1 MMKTN
6 KLPLVGFERF
16 KKHPEYIIYIDDN
29 IAVLDNVSSIME
41 TNERASKMECF
52 MLVFCQEGSLT
63 IQINGRNYQLIAD
76 HCAILPPGTIVRKMN
91 SEQSYV
97 LKIAVASQVFLK
109 DILSPSND
117 TCNVIQYLYNNPI
130 FPISPKE
137 SYKMYL
143 YKELLM
149 NLVQEMPH
157 AYSKQTRRY
166 HFAGMFCEMM
176 AALDKQIPDTERL
189 DVNRNR
195 ATIIARDFIQMVYA
209 DNGSHRSV
217 SYYADRLFYSSK
229 YLSTIVRQVTGKT
242 PIQIINEHAIKEIKQ
257 KLKNSDLSIKEI
269 ADYFNFSNPSFFGK
283 YVKNHLGIS
292 PLQYRLTEE
301 ER

>member
-1 MMKTN
+1 MKTN
-6 KLPLVGFERF
+6 KLPLIGFERF
-16 KKHPEYIIYIDDN
+16 KKYPEYIIYLDNN
-29 IAVLDNVSSIME
+29 IAVLDNISSIME
-41 TNERASKMECF
+41 TNETASKMDCF
-52 MLVFCQEGSLT
+52 MVAFCQEGSLNV
-63 IQINGRNYQLIAD
+63 QINGKNYQLDAD
-76 HCAILPPGTIVRKMN
+76 YCAILPPGTIIRKMN
-91 SEQSYV
+91 SGESYV
-97 LKIAVASQVFLK
+97 LKIAVASQDFLN

-117 TCNVIQYLYNNPI
+117 TCNVIRYLYNNPI

-143 YKELLM
+143 YKELLI
-149 NLVQEMPH
+149 NLVQEVPH

-176 AALDKQIPDTERL
+176 AALNKQIPEHERS

-195 ATIIARDFIQMVYA
+195 SIIIARDFIQMVNA

-217 SYYADRLFYSSK
+217 SYYADRLFYSPK
-229 YLSTIVRQVTGKT
+229 YLCTIVRQVTGKT

-269 ADYFNFSNPSFFGK
+269 ADYFDFSNPSFFGK

-292 PLQYRLTEE
+292 PLQYRLKEE
-301 ER
+301 DK

>member
-1 MMKTN
+1 MKTN
-6 KLPLVGFERF
+6 KLPLIGFERF
-16 KKHPEYIIYIDDN
+16 KKYPEYIIYLDDN
-29 IAVLDNVSSIME
+29 IAVLDNISSIME
-41 TNERASKMECF
+41 TNETASKMDCF
-52 MLVFCQEGSLT
+52 MVAFCQEGSLNV
-63 IQINGRNYQLIAD
+63 QINGKNYQLDAD
-76 HCAILPPGTIVRKMN
+76 YCAILPPGTIIRKMN
-91 SEQSYV
+91 SGESYV
-97 LKIAVASQVFLK
+97 LKIAVASQDFLN

-117 TCNVIQYLYNNPI
+117 TCNVIRYLYNNPI

-149 NLVQEMPH
+149 NLVQEIPH

-176 AALDKQIPDTERL
+176 AALNKQIPEHERS

-195 ATIIARDFIQMVYA
+195 SIIIARDFIQMVNA

-217 SYYADRLFYSSK
+217 SYYADRLFYSPK
-229 YLSTIVRQVTGKT
+229 YLCTIVRQVTGKT

-269 ADYFNFSNPSFFGK
+269 ADYFDFSNPSFFGK

-292 PLQYRLTEE
+292 PLQYRLKEE
-301 ER
+301 DK

>member
-1 MMKTN
+1 MKTN
-6 KLPLVGFERF
+6 KLPLIGFERF
-16 KKHPEYIIYIDDN
+16 KKYPEYIIYLDDN
-29 IAVLDNVSSIME
+29 IAVLDNISSIME
-41 TNERASKMECF
+41 TNETASKMDCF
-52 MLVFCQEGSLT
+52 MVAFCQEGSLNV
-63 IQINGRNYQLIAD
+63 QINGKNYQLDAD
-76 HCAILPPGTIVRKMN
+76 YCAILPPGTIVRKMN
-91 SEQSYV
+91 SGESYV
-97 LKIAVASQVFLK
+97 LKIAVASQDFLN

-117 TCNVIQYLYNNPI
+117 TCNVIRYLYNNPI

-143 YKELLM
+143 YKELLI
-149 NLVQEMPH
+149 NLVQEVPH

-176 AALDKQIPDTERL
+176 AALNKQIPEHERS

-195 ATIIARDFIQMVYA
+195 SIIIARDFIQMVNA

-217 SYYADRLFYSSK
+217 SYYADRLFYSPK
-229 YLSTIVRQVTGKT
+229 YLCTIVRQVTGKT

-269 ADYFNFSNPSFFGK
+269 ADYFDFSNPSFFGK

-292 PLQYRLTEE
+292 PLQYRLKEE
-301 ER
+301 DK

>member
-1 MMKTN
+1 MKTN
-6 KLPLVGFERF
+6 KLPLIGFERF
-16 KKHPEYIIYIDDN
+16 KKYPEYIIYLDDN
-29 IAVLDNVSSIME
+29 IAVLDNISSIME
-41 TNERASKMECF
+41 TNETASKMDCF
-52 MLVFCQEGSLT
+52 MVAFCQEGSLNV
-63 IQINGRNYQLIAD
+63 QINGKNYQLDAD
-76 HCAILPPGTIVRKMN
+76 YCAILPPGTIIRKMN
-91 SEQSYV
+91 SGESYV
-97 LKIAVASQVFLK
+97 LKIAVASQDFLN

-117 TCNVIQYLYNNPI
+117 TCIVIRYLYNNPI
-130 FPISPKE
+130 LPISPKE

-143 YKELLM
+143 YKELLI
-149 NLVQEMPH
+149 NLVQEVPH

-176 AALDKQIPDTERL
+176 AALNKQIPEHERS

-195 ATIIARDFIQMVYA
+195 SIIIARDFIQMVNA

-217 SYYADRLFYSSK
+217 SYYADRLFYSPK
-229 YLSTIVRQVTGKT
+229 YLCTIVRQVTGKT

-269 ADYFNFSNPSFFGK
+269 ADYFDFSNPSFFGK

-292 PLQYRLTEE
+292 PLQYRLKEE
-301 ER
+301 DK

>member
-1 MMKTN
+1 MKTN
-6 KLPLVGFERF
+6 KLPLIGFERF
-16 KKHPEYIIYIDDN
+16 KKYPEYIIYLDDN
-29 IAVLDNVSSIME
+29 IAVLDNISSIME
-41 TNERASKMECF
+41 TNETASKMDCF
-52 MLVFCQEGSLT
+52 MVAFCQEGSLNV
-63 IQINGRNYQLIAD
+63 QINGKNYQLD
-76 HCAILPPGTIVRKMN
+76 TDYCAILPPGTIVRKMN
-91 SEQSYV
+91 SGESYV
-97 LKIAVASQVFLK
+97 LKIAVASQDFLN

-117 TCNVIQYLYNNPI
+117 TCNVIRYLYNNPI

-143 YKELLM
+143 YKELLI
-149 NLVQEMPH
+149 NLVQEVPH

-176 AALDKQIPDTERL
+176 AALNKQIPEHERS

-195 ATIIARDFIQMVYA
+195 SIIIARDFIQMVNA

-217 SYYADRLFYSSK
+217 SYYADRLFYSPK
-229 YLSTIVRQVTGKT
+229 YLCTIVRQVTGKT

-269 ADYFNFSNPSFFGK
+269 ADYFDFSNPSFFGK

-292 PLQYRLTEE
+292 PLQYRLKEE
-301 ER
+301 DK

>member
-1 MMKTN
+1 MKTN
-6 KLPLVGFERF
+6 KLPLIGFERF
-16 KKHPEYIIYIDDN
+16 KKYPEYIIYLDDN
-29 IAVLDNVSSIME
+29 IAVLDNISSIME
-41 TNERASKMECF
+41 TNETASKMDCF
-52 MLVFCQEGSLT
+52 MVAFCQEGSLNV
-63 IQINGRNYQLIAD
+63 QINGKNYQLDAD
-76 HCAILPPGTIVRKMN
+76 YCAILPPGTIIRKMN
-91 SEQSYV
+91 SGESYV
-97 LKIAVASQVFLK
+97 LKIAVASQDFLN

-117 TCNVIQYLYNNPI
+117 TCNVIRYLYNNPI

-176 AALDKQIPDTERL
+176 AALNKQIPEHERS

-195 ATIIARDFIQMVYA
+195 SIIIVRDFIQMVNA

-217 SYYADRLFYSSK
+217 SYYADRLFYSPK
-229 YLSTIVRQVTGKT
+229 YLCTIVRQVTGKT

-269 ADYFNFSNPSFFGK
+269 ADYFDFSNPSFFGK

-292 PLQYRLTEE
+292 PLQYRLKQEDK
-301 ER
+301 

>member
-1 MMKTN
+1 MKTN
-6 KLPLVGFERF
+6 KLPLIGFERF
-16 KKHPEYIIYIDDN
+16 KKYPEYIIYLDDN
-29 IAVLDNVSSIME
+29 IAVLDNISSIME
-41 TNERASKMECF
+41 TNETASKMDCF
-52 MLVFCQEGSLT
+52 MVAFCQEGSLNV
-63 IQINGRNYQLIAD
+63 QINGKNYQLDAD
-76 HCAILPPGTIVRKMN
+76 YCAILPPGTIIRKMN
-91 SEQSYV
+91 SGESYV
-97 LKIAVASQVFLK
+97 LKIAVASQDFLN

-117 TCNVIQYLYNNPI
+117 TCNVIRYLYNNPI

-143 YKELLM
+143 YKELLI
-149 NLVQEMPH
+149 NLVQEVPH

-176 AALDKQIPDTERL
+176 AALNKQIPEHERS

-195 ATIIARDFIQMVYA
+195 SIIIARDFIQMVNA

-217 SYYADRLFYSSK
+217 SYYADCLFYSPK
-229 YLSTIVRQVTGKT
+229 YLCTIVRQVTGKT

-269 ADYFNFSNPSFFGK
+269 ADYFDFSNPSFFGK

-292 PLQYRLTEE
+292 PLQYRLKEE
-301 ER
+301 DK

>member
-1 MMKTN
+1 MKTN
-6 KLPLVGFERF
+6 KLPLIGFERF
-16 KKHPEYIIYIDDN
+16 KKYPEYIIYLDDN
-29 IAVLDNVSSIME
+29 IAVLDNISSIME
-41 TNERASKMECF
+41 TNETASKMDCF
-52 MLVFCQEGSLT
+52 MVAFCQEGSLNV
-63 IQINGRNYQLIAD
+63 QINGKNYQLD
-76 HCAILPPGTIVRKMN
+76 TDYCAILPPGTIIRKKN
-91 SEQSYV
+91 SGESYV
-97 LKIAVASQVFLK
+97 LKIAVASQDFLN

-117 TCNVIQYLYNNPI
+117 TCNVIRYLYNNPI

-149 NLVQEMPH
+149 NLVQEVPH

-176 AALDKQIPDTERL
+176 AALNKQIPEHERS

-195 ATIIARDFIQMVYA
+195 SIIIARDFIQMVNA

-217 SYYADRLFYSSK
+217 SYYADRLFYSPK
-229 YLSTIVRQVTGKT
+229 YLCTIVRQVTGKT

-269 ADYFNFSNPSFFGK
+269 ADYFDFSNPSFFGK

-292 PLQYRLTEE
+292 PLQYRLKEE
-301 ER
+301 DK

>member
-1 MMKTN
+1 MKTN
-6 KLPLVGFERF
+6 KLPLIGFERF
-16 KKHPEYIIYIDDN
+16 KKYPEYIIYLDDN
-29 IAVLDNVSSIME
+29 IAVLDNISSIME
-41 TNERASKMECF
+41 TNETASKMDCF
-52 MLVFCQEGSLT
+52 MVAFCQEGSLNV
-63 IQINGRNYQLIAD
+63 QINGKNYQLDAD
-76 HCAILPPGTIVRKMN
+76 YCAILPPGTIIRKMN
-91 SEQSYV
+91 SGESYV
-97 LKIAVASQVFLK
+97 LKIAVASQDFLN

-117 TCNVIQYLYNNPI
+117 TCNVIRYLYNNPI

-143 YKELLM
+143 YKELLI
-149 NLVQEMPH
+149 NLVQEVPH

-176 AALDKQIPDTERL
+176 AALNKQIPEHERSE
-189 DVNRNR
+189 VNRNR
-195 ATIIARDFIQMVYA
+195 SIIIARDFIQMVNA

-217 SYYADRLFYSSK
+217 SYYADRLFYSPK
-229 YLSTIVRQVTGKT
+229 YLCTIVRQVTGKT

-269 ADYFNFSNPSFFGK
+269 ADYFDFSNPSFFGK

-292 PLQYRLTEE
+292 PLQYRLKEE
-301 ER
+301 DK

>member
-1 MMKTN
+1 MKTN
-6 KLPLVGFERF
+6 KLPLIGFERF
-16 KKHPEYIIYIDDN
+16 KKYPEYIIYLDDN
-29 IAVLDNVSSIME
+29 IAVLDNISSIME
-41 TNERASKMECF
+41 TNETASKMDCF
-52 MLVFCQEGSLT
+52 MVAFCQEGSLNV
-63 IQINGRNYQLIAD
+63 QINGKNYQLDAD
-76 HCAILPPGTIVRKMN
+76 YCAILPPGTIVRKMN

-97 LKIAVASQVFLK
+97 LKIAVASQGFLN

-117 TCNVIQYLYNNPI
+117 TCNVIRYLYNNPI

-143 YKELLM
+143 YKELLI
-149 NLVQEMPH
+149 NLVQEVPH

-176 AALDKQIPDTERL
+176 AALNKQIPEHERS

-195 ATIIARDFIQMVYA
+195 SIIIARDFIQMVNA

-217 SYYADRLFYSSK
+217 SYYADRLFYSPK
-229 YLSTIVRQVTGKT
+229 YLCTIVRQVTGKT

-269 ADYFNFSNPSFFGK
+269 ADYFDFSNPSFFGK

-292 PLQYRLTEE
+292 PLQYRLKEE
-301 ER
+301 DK

>member
-1 MMKTN
+1 MKTN
-6 KLPLVGFERF
+6 KLPLIGFERF
-16 KKHPEYIIYIDDN
+16 KKYPEYIIYLDDN
-29 IAVLDNVSSIME
+29 IAVLDNISSIME
-41 TNERASKMECF
+41 TNETASKMDCF
-52 MLVFCQEGSLT
+52 MVAFCQEGSLNV
-63 IQINGRNYQLIAD
+63 QINGKNYQLDAD
-76 HCAILPPGTIVRKMN
+76 YCAILPPGTIIRKMN
-91 SEQSYV
+91 SGESYV
-97 LKIAVASQVFLK
+97 LKIAVASQDFLN

-117 TCNVIQYLYNNPI
+117 TCNVIRYLYNNPI

-143 YKELLM
+143 YKELLI
-149 NLVQEMPH
+149 NLVQEVPH

-176 AALDKQIPDTERL
+176 AALNKQIPEHERS

-195 ATIIARDFIQMVYA
+195 SIIIARDFIQMVNA

-217 SYYADRLFYSSK
+217 SYYADRLFYSPK
-229 YLSTIVRQVTGKT
+229 YLCTIVRQVTGKT

-269 ADYFNFSNPSFFGK
+269 ADYFDFSNPSFFGK
-283 YVKNHLGIS
+283 YVKNQLGIS
-292 PLQYRLTEE
+292 PLQYRLKEE
-301 ER
+301 DK

>member
-1 MMKTN
+1 MKTN
-6 KLPLVGFERF
+6 KLPLIGFERF
-16 KKHPEYIIYIDDN
+16 KKYPEYIIYLDDN
-29 IAVLDNVSSIME
+29 IAVLDNISSIME
-41 TNERASKMECF
+41 TNETASKMDCF
-52 MLVFCQEGSLT
+52 MVAFCQEGSLNV
-63 IQINGRNYQLIAD
+63 QINGKNYQLDAD
-76 HCAILPPGTIVRKMN
+76 YCAILPPGTIIRKMN
-91 SEQSYV
+91 SGESYV
-97 LKIAVASQVFLK
+97 LKIAVASQDFLN

-117 TCNVIQYLYNNPI
+117 TCNVIRYLYNNPI

-143 YKELLM
+143 YKELLI
-149 NLVQEMPH
+149 NLVQEVPH

-176 AALDKQIPDTERL
+176 AALNKQIPEHERS

-195 ATIIARDFIQMVYA
+195 SIIIARDFIQMVNA

-217 SYYADRLFYSSK
+217 SYYADRLFYSPK
-229 YLSTIVRQVTGKT
+229 YLCTIVRQVTGKT

-269 ADYFNFSNPSFFGK
+269 ADYFDFSNPSFFGK
-283 YVKNHLGIS
+283 YVKNHLGTS
-292 PLQYRLTEE
+292 PLQYRLKEE
-301 ER
+301 DK

>member
-1 MMKTN
+1 MKTN
-6 KLPLVGFERF
+6 KLPLIGFERF
-16 KKHPEYIIYIDDN
+16 KKYPEYIIYLDDN
-29 IAVLDNVSSIME
+29 IAVLDNISSIME
-41 TNERASKMECF
+41 TNETASKMDCF
-52 MLVFCQEGSLT
+52 MVAFCQEGSLNV
-63 IQINGRNYQLIAD
+63 QINGKNYQLDAD
-76 HCAILPPGTIVRKMN
+76 YCAILPPGTIIRKMN
-91 SEQSYV
+91 SGKSYV
-97 LKIAVASQVFLK
+97 LKIAVASQDFLN

-117 TCNVIQYLYNNPI
+117 TCNVIRYLYNNPI

-143 YKELLM
+143 YKELLI
-149 NLVQEMPH
+149 NLVQEVPH

-176 AALDKQIPDTERL
+176 AALNKQIPEHERS

-195 ATIIARDFIQMVYA
+195 SIIIARDFIQMVNA

-217 SYYADRLFYSSK
+217 SYYADRLFYSPK
-229 YLSTIVRQVTGKT
+229 YLCTIVRQVTGKT

-269 ADYFNFSNPSFFGK
+269 ADYFDFSNPSFFGK

-292 PLQYRLTEE
+292 PLQYRLKEE
-301 ER
+301 DK

>member
-1 MMKTN
+1 MKTN
-6 KLPLVGFERF
+6 KLPLIGFERF
-16 KKHPEYIIYIDDN
+16 KKYPEYIIYLDDN
-29 IAVLDNVSSIME
+29 IAVLDNISSIME
-41 TNERASKMECF
+41 TNETASKMDCF
-52 MLVFCQEGSLT
+52 MVAFCQEGSLNV
-63 IQINGRNYQLIAD
+63 QINGKNYQLDAD
-76 HCAILPPGTIVRKMN
+76 YCAILPPGTIIRKMN
-91 SEQSYV
+91 SGESYV
-97 LKIAVASQVFLK
+97 LKIAVASQDFLN

-117 TCNVIQYLYNNPI
+117 TCNVIRYLYNNPI

-143 YKELLM
+143 YKELLI
-149 NLVQEMPH
+149 NLVQEVPH

-176 AALDKQIPDTERL
+176 AALNKQIPEHERS

-195 ATIIARDFIQMVYA
+195 SIIIARDFIQMVNA

-217 SYYADRLFYSSK
+217 SYYADRLFYSPK
-229 YLSTIVRQVTGKT
+229 YLCTIVRQVTGKT

-269 ADYFNFSNPSFFGK
+269 ADFFDFSNPSFFGK

-292 PLQYRLTEE
+292 PLQYRLKEE
-301 ER
+301 DK

>member
-1 MMKTN
+1 MKTN
-6 KLPLVGFERF
+6 KLPLIGFERF
-16 KKHPEYIIYIDDN
+16 KKYPEYIIYLDDN
-29 IAVLDNVSSIME
+29 IAVLDNISSIME
-41 TNERASKMECF
+41 TNETASKMDCF
-52 MLVFCQEGSLT
+52 MVAFCQEGSLNV
-63 IQINGRNYQLIAD
+63 QINGKNYQLDAD
-76 HCAILPPGTIVRKMN
+76 YCAILPPGTIIRKMN
-91 SEQSYV
+91 SGESYV
-97 LKIAVASQVFLK
+97 LKIAVASQDFLN

-117 TCNVIQYLYNNPI
+117 TCNVIRYLYNNPI
-130 FPISPKE
+130 LPISPKE

-149 NLVQEMPH
+149 NLVQEVPH
-157 AYSKQTRRY
+157 AYSKQPRRY

-176 AALDKQIPDTERL
+176 AALNKQIPEHERS

-195 ATIIARDFIQMVYA
+195 SIIIARDFIQMVNA

-217 SYYADRLFYSSK
+217 SYYADHLFYSPK
-229 YLSTIVRQVTGKT
+229 YLCTIVRQVTGKT

-269 ADYFNFSNPSFFGK
+269 ADYIDFSNPSFFGK

-292 PLQYRLTEE
+292 PLQYRLKEE
-301 ER
+301 DK

>member
-1 MMKTN
+1 MKTN
-6 KLPLVGFERF
+6 KLPLIGFERF
-16 KKHPEYIIYIDDN
+16 KKYPEYIIYLDDN
-29 IAVLDNVSSIME
+29 IAVLDNISSIME
-41 TNERASKMECF
+41 TNETASKMDCF
-52 MLVFCQEGSLT
+52 MVAFCQEGSLNV
-63 IQINGRNYQLIAD
+63 QINGKNYQLDAD
-76 HCAILPPGTIVRKMN
+76 YCAILPPGTIIRKMN
-91 SEQSYV
+91 SGESYV
-97 LKIAVASQVFLK
+97 LKIAVASQDFLN

-117 TCNVIQYLYNNPI
+117 TCNVIRYLYNNPI

-143 YKELLM
+143 YKELLI
-149 NLVQEMPH
+149 NLVQEVPH
-157 AYSKQTRRY
+157 AYSKQTRRN

-176 AALDKQIPDTERL
+176 AALNKQIPEHERS

-195 ATIIARDFIQMVYA
+195 SIIIARDFIQMVNA

-217 SYYADRLFYSSK
+217 SYYADRLFYSPK
-229 YLSTIVRQVTGKT
+229 YLCTIVRQVTGKT

-269 ADYFNFSNPSFFGK
+269 ADYFDFSNPSFFGK

-292 PLQYRLTEE
+292 PLQYRLKEE
-301 ER
+301 DK

>member
-1 MMKTN
+1 MKTN
-6 KLPLVGFERF
+6 KLPLIGFERF
-16 KKHPEYIIYIDDN
+16 KKYPEYIIYLDNN
-29 IAVLDNVSSIME
+29 IAVLDNISSIME
-41 TNERASKMECF
+41 TNETASKMDCF
-52 MLVFCQEGSLT
+52 MVAFCQEGSLNV
-63 IQINGRNYQLIAD
+63 QINGKNYQLDAD
-76 HCAILPPGTIVRKMN
+76 YCAILPPGTIIRKMN
-91 SEQSYV
+91 SGESYV
-97 LKIAVASQVFLK
+97 LKIAVASQDFLN

-117 TCNVIQYLYNNPI
+117 TCNVIRYLYNNPI

-143 YKELLM
+143 YKELLI
-149 NLVQEMPH
+149 NLVQEVPH

-176 AALDKQIPDTERL
+176 AALNKQIPEHERS

-195 ATIIARDFIQMVYA
+195 SIIIARDFIQMVNA

-217 SYYADRLFYSSK
+217 SYYADRLFYSPK
-229 YLSTIVRQVTGKT
+229 YLCTIVRQVTGKT

-269 ADYFNFSNPSFFGK
+269 ADFFDFSNPSFFGK

-292 PLQYRLTEE
+292 PLQYRLKEE
-301 ER
+301 DK

>member
-1 MMKTN
+1 MKTN
-6 KLPLVGFERF
+6 KLPLIGFERF
-16 KKHPEYIIYIDDN
+16 KKYPEYIIYLDDN
-29 IAVLDNVSSIME
+29 IAVLDNISSIME
-41 TNERASKMECF
+41 TNETASKMDCF
-52 MLVFCQEGSLT
+52 MVAFCQEGSLNV
-63 IQINGRNYQLIAD
+63 QINGKNYQLDAD
-76 HCAILPPGTIVRKMN
+76 YCAILPPGTIIRKMN
-91 SEQSYV
+91 SGESYV
-97 LKIAVASQVFLK
+97 LKIAVASQDFLN

-117 TCNVIQYLYNNPI
+117 TCNVIRYLYNNPI

-143 YKELLM
+143 YKELLI
-149 NLVQEMPH
+149 NLVQEVPH

-176 AALDKQIPDTERL
+176 AALNKQIPEHERS

-195 ATIIARDFIQMVYA
+195 SIIIARDFIQMVNA

-217 SYYADRLFYSSK
+217 SYYADCLFYSPK
-229 YLSTIVRQVTGKT
+229 YLCTIVRQVTGKT

-269 ADYFNFSNPSFFGK
+269 ADYFDFSNPSFFGK

-292 PLQYRLTEE
+292 PLQYRLKEE

>member
-1 MMKTN
+1 MKTN
-6 KLPLVGFERF
+6 KLPLIGFERF
-16 KKHPEYIIYIDDN
+16 KKYPEYIIYLDDN
-29 IAVLDNVSSIME
+29 IAVLDNISSILE
-41 TNERASKMECF
+41 TNETASKMDCF
-52 MLVFCQEGSLT
+52 MVAFCQEGSLNV
-63 IQINGRNYQLIAD
+63 QINGKNYQLDAD
-76 HCAILPPGTIVRKMN
+76 YCAILPPGTIIRKMN
-91 SEQSYV
+91 SGESYV
-97 LKIAVASQVFLK
+97 LKIAVASQDFLN

-117 TCNVIQYLYNNPI
+117 TCNVIRYLYNNPI

-149 NLVQEMPH
+149 NLVQEVPH

-176 AALDKQIPDTERL
+176 AALNKQIPEHERS

-195 ATIIARDFIQMVYA
+195 SIIIARDFIQMVNA

-217 SYYADRLFYSSK
+217 SYYADRLFYSPK
-229 YLSTIVRQVTGKT
+229 YLCTIVRQVTGKT

-269 ADYFNFSNPSFFGK
+269 ADYFDFSNPSFFGK

-292 PLQYRLTEE
+292 PLQYRLKEE
-301 ER
+301 DK

>member
-1 MMKTN
+1 MKTN
-6 KLPLVGFERF
+6 KLPLIGFERF
-16 KKHPEYIIYIDDN
+16 KKYPEYIIYLDDN
-29 IAVLDNVSSIME
+29 IAVLDNISSIME
-41 TNERASKMECF
+41 TNETASKMDCF
-52 MLVFCQEGSLT
+52 MVAFCQEGSLNV
-63 IQINGRNYQLIAD
+63 QINGKNYQLDAD
-76 HCAILPPGTIVRKMN
+76 HCAILPPGTIIRKMN
-91 SEQSYV
+91 SGESYV
-97 LKIAVASQVFLK
+97 LKIAVASQDFLN

-117 TCNVIQYLYNNPI
+117 TCNVIRYLYNNPI

-143 YKELLM
+143 YKELLI
-149 NLVQEMPH
+149 NLVQEVPH

-176 AALDKQIPDTERL
+176 AALNKQIPEHERS

-195 ATIIARDFIQMVYA
+195 SIIIARDFIQMVNA

-217 SYYADRLFYSSK
+217 LYYADRLFYSPK
-229 YLSTIVRQVTGKT
+229 YLCTIVRQVTGKT

-269 ADYFNFSNPSFFGK
+269 ADYFDFSNPSFFGK

-292 PLQYRLTEE
+292 PLQYRLKEE
-301 ER
+301 DK

>member
-1 MMKTN
+1 MKTN
-6 KLPLVGFERF
+6 KLPLIGFERF
-16 KKHPEYIIYIDDN
+16 KKYPEYIIYLDDN
-29 IAVLDNVSSIME
+29 IAVLDNISSIME
-41 TNERASKMECF
+41 TNETASKMDCF
-52 MLVFCQEGSLT
+52 MVAFCQEGSLNV
-63 IQINGRNYQLIAD
+63 QINGKNYQLDAD
-76 HCAILPPGTIVRKMN
+76 YCAILPPGTIIRKMN
-91 SEQSYV
+91 SGESYV
-97 LKIAVASQVFLK
+97 LKIAVASQDFLN

-117 TCNVIQYLYNNPI
+117 TCNVIRYLYNNPI

-143 YKELLM
+143 YKELLI
-149 NLVQEMPH
+149 NLVQEVPH

-176 AALDKQIPDTERL
+176 AALNKQIPEHERS

-195 ATIIARDFIQMVYA
+195 SIIIARDFIQMVNA

-217 SYYADRLFYSSK
+217 SYYADRLFYSPK
-229 YLSTIVRQVTGKT
+229 YLCTIVRQVTGKT

-292 PLQYRLTEE
+292 PLQYRLKEE
-301 ER
+301 DK

>member
-1 MMKTN
+1 MKTN
-6 KLPLVGFERF
+6 KLPLIGFERF
-16 KKHPEYIIYIDDN
+16 KKYPEYIIYLDDN
-29 IAVLDNVSSIME
+29 IAVLDNISSIME
-41 TNERASKMECF
+41 TNETASKMDCF
-52 MLVFCQEGSLT
+52 MVAFCQEGSLNV
-63 IQINGRNYQLIAD
+63 QINGKNYQLDAD
-76 HCAILPPGTIVRKMN
+76 YCAILPPGTIIRKMN
-91 SEQSYV
+91 SGESYV
-97 LKIAVASQVFLK
+97 LKIAVASQDFLN

-117 TCNVIQYLYNNPI
+117 TCNAIRYLYNNPI

-149 NLVQEMPH
+149 NLVQEVPH

-176 AALDKQIPDTERL
+176 AALNKQIPEHERS

-195 ATIIARDFIQMVYA
+195 SIIIARDFIQMVNA

-217 SYYADRLFYSSK
+217 SYYADRLFYSPK
-229 YLSTIVRQVTGKT
+229 YLCTIVRQVTGKT

-269 ADYFNFSNPSFFGK
+269 ADYFDFSNPSFFGK

-292 PLQYRLTEE
+292 PLQYRLKEE
-301 ER
+301 DK

>member
-1 MMKTN
+1 MKTN
-6 KLPLVGFERF
+6 KLPLIGFERF
-16 KKHPEYIIYIDDN
+16 KKYPEYIIYLDDN
-29 IAVLDNVSSIME
+29 IAVLDNISSIME
-41 TNERASKMECF
+41 TNETASKMDCF
-52 MLVFCQEGSLT
+52 MVAFCQEGSLNV
-63 IQINGRNYQLIAD
+63 QINGKNYQLDAD
-76 HCAILPPGTIVRKMN
+76 YCAILPPGTIIRKMN
-91 SEQSYV
+91 SGESYV
-97 LKIAVASQVFLK
+97 LKIAVASQDFLN

-117 TCNVIQYLYNNPI
+117 TCNVIRYLYNNPI

-143 YKELLM
+143 YKELLI
-149 NLVQEMPH
+149 NLVQEVPH

-176 AALDKQIPDTERL
+176 AALNKQIPEHERS

-195 ATIIARDFIQMVYA
+195 SIIIARDFIQMVNA

-217 SYYADRLFYSSK
+217 SYYADRLFYSPK
-229 YLSTIVRQVTGKT
+229 YLCTIVRQVTGKT

-269 ADYFNFSNPSFFGK
+269 ADYFDFSNPSFFGK

-292 PLQYRLTEE
+292 PLQYRLKEE
-301 ER
+301 DK

>member
-1 MMKTN
+1 MKTN
-6 KLPLVGFERF
+6 KLPLIGFERF
-16 KKHPEYIIYIDDN
+16 KKYPEYIIYLDDN
-29 IAVLDNVSSIME
+29 IAVLDNISSIME
-41 TNERASKMECF
+41 TNETASKMDCF
-52 MLVFCQEGSLT
+52 MVAFCQEGSLNV
-63 IQINGRNYQLIAD
+63 QINGKNYLLDAD
-76 HCAILPPGTIVRKMN
+76 YCAILPPGTIIRKMN
-91 SEQSYV
+91 SGESYV
-97 LKIAVASQVFLK
+97 LKIAVASQDFLN

-117 TCNVIQYLYNNPI
+117 TCNVIRYLYNNPI

-149 NLVQEMPH
+149 NLVQEVPH

-176 AALDKQIPDTERL
+176 AALNKQIPEHERS

-195 ATIIARDFIQMVYA
+195 SIIIARDFIQMVNA

-217 SYYADRLFYSSK
+217 SYYADHLFYSPK
-229 YLSTIVRQVTGKT
+229 YLCTIVRQVTGKT

-269 ADYFNFSNPSFFGK
+269 ADYFDFSNPSFFGK

-292 PLQYRLTEE
+292 PLQYRLKEE
-301 ER
+301 DK

>member
-1 MMKTN
+1 MKTN
-6 KLPLVGFERF
+6 KLPLIGFERF
-16 KKHPEYIIYIDDN
+16 KNYPEYIIYLDDN
-29 IAVLDNVSSIME
+29 IAVLDNISSIME
-41 TNERASKMECF
+41 TNETASKMDCF
-52 MLVFCQEGSLT
+52 MVAFCQEGSLNV
-63 IQINGRNYQLIAD
+63 QINGKNYQLDAD
-76 HCAILPPGTIVRKMN
+76 YCAILPPGTIIRKMN
-91 SEQSYV
+91 SGESYV
-97 LKIAVASQVFLK
+97 LKIAVASQDFLN

-117 TCNVIQYLYNNPI
+117 TCNVIRYLYNNPI

-143 YKELLM
+143 YKELLI
-149 NLVQEMPH
+149 NLVQEVPH

-176 AALDKQIPDTERL
+176 AALNKQIPEHERS

-195 ATIIARDFIQMVYA
+195 SIIIARDFIQMVNA

-217 SYYADRLFYSSK
+217 SYYADRLFYSPK
-229 YLSTIVRQVTGKT
+229 YLCTIVRQVTGKT

-269 ADYFNFSNPSFFGK
+269 ADYFDFSNPSFFGK

-292 PLQYRLTEE
+292 PLQYRLKEE
-301 ER
+301 DK

>member
-1 MMKTN
+1 MKTN
-6 KLPLVGFERF
+6 KLPLIGFERF
-16 KKHPEYIIYIDDN
+16 KKYPEYIIYLDDN
-29 IAVLDNVSSIME
+29 IAVLDNISSIME
-41 TNERASKMECF
+41 TNETASKMDCF
-52 MLVFCQEGSLT
+52 MVAFCQEGSLNV
-63 IQINGRNYQLIAD
+63 QINGKNYQLDAD
-76 HCAILPPGTIVRKMN
+76 YCAILPPGTIIRKMN
-91 SEQSYV
+91 SGESYV
-97 LKIAVASQVFLK
+97 LKIAVASQDFLN

-117 TCNVIQYLYNNPI
+117 TCNVIRYLYNNPI

-217 SYYADRLFYSSK
+217 SYYADRLFYSPK
-229 YLSTIVRQVTGKT
+229 YLCTIVRQVTGKT

-269 ADYFNFSNPSFFGK
+269 ADYFDFSNPSFFGK

-292 PLQYRLTEE
+292 PLQYRLKEE
-301 ER
+301 DK

>member
-1 MMKTN
+1 MKTN
-6 KLPLVGFERF
+6 KLPLIGFERF
-16 KKHPEYIIYIDDN
+16 KKYPEYIIYLDDN
-29 IAVLDNVSSIME
+29 IAVLDNISSIME
-41 TNERASKMECF
+41 TNETASKMDCF
-52 MLVFCQEGSLT
+52 MVAFCQEGSLNV
-63 IQINGRNYQLIAD
+63 QINGKNYQLDAD
-76 HCAILPPGTIVRKMN
+76 YCAILPPGTIIRKMN
-91 SEQSYV
+91 SGESYV
-97 LKIAVASQVFLK
+97 LKIAVASQDFLN

-117 TCNVIQYLYNNPI
+117 TCNVIRYLYNNPI

-143 YKELLM
+143 YKELLI
-149 NLVQEMPH
+149 NLVQEVPH

-176 AALDKQIPDTERL
+176 AALNKLIPEHERS

-195 ATIIARDFIQMVYA
+195 SIIIARDFIQMVNA

-217 SYYADRLFYSSK
+217 SYYADHLFYSPK
-229 YLSTIVRQVTGKT
+229 YLCTIVRQVTGKT

-269 ADYFNFSNPSFFGK
+269 ADYFDFSNPSFFGK

-292 PLQYRLTEE
+292 PLQYRLKEE
-301 ER
+301 DK

>member
-1 MMKTN
+1 
-6 KLPLVGFERF
+6 
-16 KKHPEYIIYIDDN
+16 
-29 IAVLDNVSSIME
+29 ME
-41 TNERASKMECF
+41 TNETASKMDCF
-52 MLVFCQEGSLT
+52 MVAFCQEGSLNV
-63 IQINGRNYQLIAD
+63 QINGKNYQLDAD
-76 HCAILPPGTIVRKMN
+76 YCAILPPGTIIRKMN
-91 SEQSYV
+91 SGESYV
-97 LKIAVASQVFLK
+97 LKIAVASQDFLN

-117 TCNVIQYLYNNPI
+117 TCNVIRYLYNNPI
-130 FPISPKE
+130 LPISPKE

-149 NLVQEMPH
+149 NLVQEVPH

-176 AALDKQIPDTERL
+176 AALNKQIPEHERS

-195 ATIIARDFIQMVYA
+195 SIIIARDFIQMVNA

-217 SYYADRLFYSSK
+217 SYYADRLFYSPK
-229 YLSTIVRQVTGKT
+229 YLCTIVRQVTGKT

-269 ADYFNFSNPSFFGK
+269 ADYFDFSNPSFFGK

-292 PLQYRLTEE
+292 PLQYRLKEE
-301 ER
+301 DK

>member
-1 MMKTN
+1 MKTN
-6 KLPLVGFERF
+6 KLPLIGFERF
-16 KKHPEYIIYIDDN
+16 KKYPEYIIYLDDN
-29 IAVLDNVSSIME
+29 IAVLDNISSIME
-41 TNERASKMECF
+41 TNETASKMDCF
-52 MLVFCQEGSLT
+52 MVAFCQEGSLNV
-63 IQINGRNYQLIAD
+63 QINGKNYQLDAD
-76 HCAILPPGTIVRKMN
+76 YCAILPPGTIIRKMN
-91 SEQSYV
+91 YGESYV
-97 LKIAVASQVFLK
+97 LKIAVASQDFLN

-117 TCNVIQYLYNNPI
+117 TCNVIRYLYNNPI
-130 FPISPKE
+130 LPISPKE

-149 NLVQEMPH
+149 NLVQEVPH

-176 AALDKQIPDTERL
+176 AALNKQIPEHERS

-195 ATIIARDFIQMVYA
+195 SIIIARDFIQMVNA

-217 SYYADRLFYSSK
+217 SYYADRLFYSPK
-229 YLSTIVRQVTGKT
+229 YLCTIVRQVTGKT

-269 ADYFNFSNPSFFGK
+269 ADYFDFSNPSFFGK

-292 PLQYRLTEE
+292 PLQYRLKEE
-301 ER
+301 DK

>member
-1 MMKTN
+1 MKTN
-6 KLPLVGFERF
+6 KIPLIGFERF
-16 KKHPEYIIYIDDN
+16 KKYPEYIIYLDDN
-29 IAVLDNVSSIME
+29 IAVLDNISSIME
-41 TNERASKMECF
+41 TNETASKMDCF
-52 MLVFCQEGSLT
+52 MVAFCQEGSLNV
-63 IQINGRNYQLIAD
+63 QINGKNYQLDAD
-76 HCAILPPGTIVRKMN
+76 YCAILPPGTIIRKMN
-91 SEQSYV
+91 SGESYV
-97 LKIAVASQVFLK
+97 LKIAVASQDFLN

-117 TCNVIQYLYNNPI
+117 TCNVIRYLYNNPI

-149 NLVQEMPH
+149 NLVQEVPH

-176 AALDKQIPDTERL
+176 AALNKQIPEHERS

-195 ATIIARDFIQMVYA
+195 SIIIARDFIQMVNA

-217 SYYADRLFYSSK
+217 SYYADRLFYSPK
-229 YLSTIVRQVTGKT
+229 YLCTIVRQVTGKT

-269 ADYFNFSNPSFFGK
+269 ADYFDFSNPSFFGK

-292 PLQYRLTEE
+292 PLQYRLKEE
-301 ER
+301 DK

>member
-1 MMKTN
+1 MKTN
-6 KLPLVGFERF
+6 ILPLIGFERF
-16 KKHPEYIIYIDDN
+16 KKYPEYIIYLDDN
-29 IAVLDNVSSIME
+29 IAVLDNISSIME
-41 TNERASKMECF
+41 TNETASKMDCF
-52 MLVFCQEGSLT
+52 MVAFCQEGSLNV
-63 IQINGRNYQLIAD
+63 QINGKNYQLDAD
-76 HCAILPPGTIVRKMN
+76 YCAILPPGTIIRKMN
-91 SEQSYV
+91 SGESYV
-97 LKIAVASQVFLK
+97 LKIAVASQDFLN

-117 TCNVIQYLYNNPI
+117 TCNVIRYLYNNPI

-149 NLVQEMPH
+149 NLVQEVPH

-176 AALDKQIPDTERL
+176 AALNKQIPEHERS

-195 ATIIARDFIQMVYA
+195 SIIIARDFIQMVNA

-217 SYYADRLFYSSK
+217 SYYADRLFYSPK
-229 YLSTIVRQVTGKT
+229 YLCTIVRQVTGKT

-269 ADYFNFSNPSFFGK
+269 ADYFDFSNPSFFGK

-292 PLQYRLTEE
+292 PLQYRLKEE
-301 ER
+301 DK

>member
-1 MMKTN
+1 MKTN
-6 KLPLVGFERF
+6 KLPLIGFERF
-16 KKHPEYIIYIDDN
+16 KKYPEYIIYLDDN
-29 IAVLDNVSSIME
+29 IAVLDNISSIME
-41 TNERASKMECF
+41 TNETASKMDCF
-52 MLVFCQEGSLT
+52 MVAFCQEGSLNV
-63 IQINGRNYQLIAD
+63 QINGKNYQLDAD
-76 HCAILPPGTIVRKMN
+76 YCAILPPGTIIRKMN
-91 SEQSYV
+91 SGESYV
-97 LKIAVASQVFLK
+97 LKIAVASQDFLN

-117 TCNVIQYLYNNPI
+117 TCNVIRYLYNNPI

-143 YKELLM
+143 YKELLI
-149 NLVQEMPH
+149 NLVQEVPH

-176 AALDKQIPDTERL
+176 AALNKQIPEHERS

-195 ATIIARDFIQMVYA
+195 SIIIARDFIQMVNA

-217 SYYADRLFYSSK
+217 SYYADHLFYSPK
-229 YLSTIVRQVTGKT
+229 YLCTIVRQVTGKT

-269 ADYFNFSNPSFFGK
+269 ADYFDFSNPSFFGK

-292 PLQYRLTEE
+292 PLQYRLKEE

>member
-1 MMKTN
+1 MKTN
-6 KLPLVGFERF
+6 KLPLIGFERF
-16 KKHPEYIIYIDDN
+16 KKYPEYIIYLDDN
-29 IAVLDNVSSIME
+29 IAVLDNISSIME
-41 TNERASKMECF
+41 TNETASKMDCF
-52 MLVFCQEGSLT
+52 MVAFCQEGSLNV
-63 IQINGRNYQLIAD
+63 QINGKNYQLDAD
-76 HCAILPPGTIVRKMN
+76 YCAILPPGTIIRKMN
-91 SEQSYV
+91 SGESYV
-97 LKIAVASQVFLK
+97 LKIAVASQDFLN

-117 TCNVIQYLYNNPI
+117 TCNVIRYLYNNPI

-149 NLVQEMPH
+149 NLVQEVPH

-176 AALDKQIPDTERL
+176 AALNKQIPEHERS

-195 ATIIARDFIQMVYA
+195 SIIIARDFIQMVNA

-217 SYYADRLFYSSK
+217 SYYADHLFYSPK
-229 YLSTIVRQVTGKT
+229 YLCTIVRQVTGKT

-269 ADYFNFSNPSFFGK
+269 ADYFDFSNPSFFGK

-292 PLQYRLTEE
+292 PLQYRLKEE
-301 ER
+301 DK

>member
-1 MMKTN
+1 MKTN
-6 KLPLVGFERF
+6 KLPLIGFERF
-16 KKHPEYIIYIDDN
+16 KKYPEYIIYLDDN
-29 IAVLDNVSSIME
+29 IAVLDNISSIME
-41 TNERASKMECF
+41 TNETASKMDCF
-52 MLVFCQEGSLT
+52 MVAFCQEGSLNV
-63 IQINGRNYQLIAD
+63 QINGKNYQLDAD
-76 HCAILPPGTIVRKMN
+76 YCAILPPGTIIRKMN
-91 SEQSYV
+91 SGESYV
-97 LKIAVASQVFLK
+97 LKIAVASQDFLN

-117 TCNVIQYLYNNPI
+117 TCNVIRYLYNNPI

-143 YKELLM
+143 YKELLI
-149 NLVQEMPH
+149 NLVQEVPH

-176 AALDKQIPDTERL
+176 AALNKQIPEHERS

-195 ATIIARDFIQMVYA
+195 SIIIARDFIQMVNA

-217 SYYADRLFYSSK
+217 SYYADHLFYSPK
-229 YLSTIVRQVTGKT
+229 YLCTIVRQVTGKT

-269 ADYFNFSNPSFFGK
+269 ADYFDFSNPSFFGK

-292 PLQYRLTEE
+292 PLQYRLKEE
-301 ER
+301 DK